1 MGQTVAEKIFAKKSG
16 AESTRAGDTVFAAAD
31 VIMLHEGGTFLL
43 QRPLSDLG
51 VAKLAGNLEV
61 VVLLD
66 HYVPAPSVSAATR
79 QKVTREFAKRAGV
92 SSWYDVGR
100 GGICHQL
107 LPEKGHIRPGEFIVG
122 TDAHVTTYG
131 ALGAY
136 AVGVGVTDMAVTL
149 GTGKMWI
156 VVPESVRVR
165 FKGALKEG
173 VAGKDVMLVMMGIFG
188 ESSLIYKSLEI
199 EGPGLGGLTVEDRM
213 TICNMSS
220 EMGIKAAIMK
230 TDRASREYV
239 SARSRKPFQEVWADD
254 DAVYADEREIDLDTI
269 VPMVAKPSRPDNVA
283 PVADCVGT
291 RIDQAFLGSC
301 TNGRITDFRIA
312 AGILKDHKIH
322 PDVRLVVTPASQE
335 VYLQALDEGL
345 IRQFIVAGALVTN
358 PTCGACIGGSMGLLA
373 DGEVCI
379 SSSNRNFIGRMG
391 SRKADIYLASPATV
405 MASAITGRISDPRE
419 HIE

>member
-16 AESTRAGDTVFAAAD
+16 NKCVKAGDVVFAAAD

-43 QRPLSDLG
+43 QRPLGDLG
-51 VAKLAGNLEV
+51 VEKLAENLEV

-79 QKVTREFAKRAGV
+79 QKVTREFAKRMNVAA
-92 SSWYDVGR
+92 WYDVGR

-107 LPEKGHIRPGEFIVG
+107 LPEKGHIRPGEFLVG
-122 TDAHVTTYG
+122 TDAHVTSYG
-131 ALGAY
+131 ALGCY
-136 AVGVGVTDMAVTL
+136 AVGVGVTDMAITL

-156 VVPESVRVR
+156 VVPNSVKVIFNGELRP
-165 FKGALKEG
+165 G
-173 VAGKDVMLVMMGIFG
+173 VSGKDIMLVLMGMFG
-188 ESSLIYKSLEI
+188 ESTLAYKSLEI
-199 EGPGLGGLTVEDRM
+199 EGPGLSPLTVEDRM

-220 EMGIKAAIMK
+220 EMGVKAVIMK
-230 TDRASREYV
+230 TDRASNEYV
-239 SARSRKPFQEVWADD
+239 YSRSRKPFQEVWADE
-254 DAVYADEREIDLDTI
+254 DAVYDEVREIDLATI
-269 VPMVAKPSRPDNVA
+269 EPMVAKPSRPDNVA
-283 PVADCVGT
+283 PVTEVIGKK
-291 RIDQAFLGSC
+291 IDQAFLGSC

-312 AGILKDHKIH
+312 AAILKNHKIH
-322 PDVRLVVTPASQE
+322 PDVRLIVTPASQE

-345 IRQFIVAGALVTN
+345 IKQFVQAGGQVTN

-391 SRKADIYLASPATV
+391 SRKAEIYLASPATV
-405 MASAITGRISDPRE
+405 MASAITGQISDPRE
-419 HIE
+419 YL